1 MLGGTWRSLLGKSI
15 RRFVELYD
23 EALKSVKPSEPSFVV
38 KSVRE
43 KHESRWLFSTCKVPL
58 SEA

>member
-15 RRFVELYD
+15 RRSVELYD

-43 KHESRWLFSTCKVPL
+43 KHESR
-58 SEA
+58 